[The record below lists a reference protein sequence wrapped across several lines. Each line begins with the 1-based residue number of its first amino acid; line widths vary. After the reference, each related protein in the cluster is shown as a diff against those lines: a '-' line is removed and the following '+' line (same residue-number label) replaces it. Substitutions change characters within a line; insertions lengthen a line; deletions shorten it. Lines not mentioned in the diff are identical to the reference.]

1 MTKKTDL
8 DVSAG
13 ARFSPDP
20 GLTAVDP
27 FTGEEFHP
35 RSPRHYEAAD
45 SVPFAPPVNTPRLSL
60 RERVERLL
68 RGGGQLPAGIY
79 EDDDGADWSE
89 EGEEPLTPAER
100 AELERI
106 AAGDRLQAARD
117 EQARKAAE
125 KPPRKSKESAATPPA
140 DPPAEGP
147 GDDPSAED
155 EQ

>member
-1 MTKKTDL
+1 MSKKTDPY
-8 DVSAG
+8 VS
-13 ARFSPDP
+13 

-35 RSPRHYEAAD
+35 RTRNHYEAAD
-45 SVPFAPPVNTPRLSL
+45 SVPFAPPVSTPRLSL

-68 RGGGQLPAGIY
+68 SGGGQLPAGIY
-79 EDDDGADWSE
+79 EDDDGSDWSE
-89 EGEEPLTPAER
+89 DGEDPLTAAEA

-117 EQARKAAE
+117 EQARKAAA
-125 KPPRKSKESAATPPA
+125 KPSRKSNEGAATPPA

-147 GDDPSAED
+147 GDDPSAEG